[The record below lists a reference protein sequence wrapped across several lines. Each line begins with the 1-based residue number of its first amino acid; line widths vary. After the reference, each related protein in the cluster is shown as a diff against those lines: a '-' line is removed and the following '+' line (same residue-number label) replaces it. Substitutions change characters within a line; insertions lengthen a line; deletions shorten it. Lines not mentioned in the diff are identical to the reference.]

1 MTRTIG
7 SQKRRN
13 LLHDL
18 PVQLPLKCDLGINVG
33 TAKVLN
39 LVVLRVRARASAGG
53 FSVSV
58 GKCNGRS
65 FLGKLNTIM
74 KALRCD
80 LHAVRALLGHAT
92 IEATARYLSL
102 EAESD
107 PIGICRAFN
116 I

>member
-74 KALRCD
+74 KAQRSRC
-80 LHAVRALLGHAT
+80 AWRCISAM
-92 IEATARYLSL
+92 S
-102 EAESD
+102 
-107 PIGICRAFN
+107 
-116 I
+116 